1 MKKWRELYESALV
14 ETDQK
19 KLTDIVMAIENAM
32 FLQAQELTDSD
43 ADNEERSAMQQA
55 AQGVWIIKTKRL
67 GWPGIK
73 QRSSDRD

>member
-19 KLTDIVMAIENAM
+19 RLTDIVMAIEDAM
-32 FLQAQELTDSD
+32 FLRAQELTDSD

-67 GWPGIK
+67 GWPGIE
-73 QRSSDRD
+73 QRNSDRD

>member
-1 MKKWRELYESALV
+1 MSRRSLRPTKRGSLILSWRLKTQCSYGRR
-14 ETDQK
+14 
-19 KLTDIVMAIENAM
+19 M
-32 FLQAQELTDSD
+32 TDSD

-73 QRSSDRD
+73 QRNSDRD